1 MKGNIVILAGGLG
14 KRMESQIP
22 KVLHKLYDKPM
33 LIHVIETATALKPE
47 KIIIVVGK
55 YREQITE
62 VCKQYGYFDIEYVD
76 QSNPQGTGHALQC
89 CRNYFKDVSTTVLI
103 LSGDVPLIKTS
114 TLEHML
120 NSTTN
125 ACIMTTVMDIPIGYG
140 RVIIDNDGFVKIVE
154 HKDCDNNELLCQ
166 IINAGIYVIQSD
178 LLYKHLPFLNN
189 NNKQQEYYL
198 TDIVEMIKNSG
209 IDVNIYELPQTNQ
222 SELLGVNTKKQLEE
236 LHHLASS
243 L

>member
-1 MKGNIVILAGGLG
+1 MKGIIVILAGGLG

-22 KVLHKLYDKPM
+22 KVLHKLCDKPM

-76 QSNPQGTGHALQC
+76 QTEPQGTGHALQC
-89 CRNYFKDVSTTVLI
+89 CHNYFKDISTNVLI

-114 TLEHML
+114 TLEYML
-120 NSTTN
+120 NIATN
-125 ACIMTTVMDIPIGYG
+125 ACIMTTIMDDPSGYG
-140 RVIIDNDGFVKIVE
+140 RVITDNGKFIKIVE

-166 IINAGIYVIQSD
+166 IINAGIYVIKSD

-189 NNKQQEYYL
+189 NNNQQEYYL
-198 TDIVEMIKNSG
+198 TDIVEMIKNSD
-209 IDVNIYELPQTNQ
+209 IAVEIYELSQTNQ
-222 SELLGVNTKKQLEE
+222 SELIGVNTKKQLKE
-236 LHHLASS
+236 LHYLASS